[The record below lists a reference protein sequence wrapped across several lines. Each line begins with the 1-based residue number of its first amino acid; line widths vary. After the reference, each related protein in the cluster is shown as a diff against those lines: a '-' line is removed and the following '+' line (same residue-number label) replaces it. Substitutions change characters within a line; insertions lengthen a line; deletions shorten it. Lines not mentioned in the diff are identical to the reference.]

1 MQFIMRKLFS
11 KFPDRHRTG
20 RLRLPDS
27 GQSLVEFS
35 LVLPIILLIMVGV
48 VDLGRAYFAYMT
60 VVNVA
65 QEGARYGAANPNAK
79 DIDTHAQNEAQG
91 SGVNSAQLTVS
102 HSFPNGC
109 VPGNTIQVDVTYNFQ
124 FITAY
129 IFGVNTIPLRASDRM
144 MVLDKCF

>member
-1 MQFIMRKLFS
+1 MRKLLGEFTQ
-11 KFPDRHRTG
+11 KGHAD
-20 RLRLPDS
+20 LPRRVNS

-65 QEGARYGAANPNAK
+65 QEGARYGAANPTAGAN
-79 DIDTHAQNEAQG
+79 IDAHAQNEAQG
-91 SGVNSAQLTVS
+91 SGINPAQLLVT

-109 VPGNTIQVDVTYNFQ
+109 AAGQTIKVDVTYNFQ
-124 FITAY
+124 FFTAY
-129 IFGVNTIPLRASDRM
+129 IFGVSTIPLRASDQN
-144 MVLDKCF
+144 MVLNKCF